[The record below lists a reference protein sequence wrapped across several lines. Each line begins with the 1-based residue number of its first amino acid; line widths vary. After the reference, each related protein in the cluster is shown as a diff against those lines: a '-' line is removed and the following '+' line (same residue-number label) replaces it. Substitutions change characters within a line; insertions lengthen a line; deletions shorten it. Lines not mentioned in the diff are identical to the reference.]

1 MAGLVYLGS
10 NDNSLLAL
18 RASDRV
24 RIWQA
29 GTGGPV
35 ASGIAVA
42 RGIVYAGSNDS
53 TVRALRARDGD
64 PGLAVRRGRPGGIPD
79 RGGGRDRLR
88 REQ

>member
-1 MAGLVYLGS
+1 MESTKIAVMAGLDYLGS

-18 RASDRV
+18 RASDGV

-42 RGIVYAGSNDS
+42 RGIVYAGSND
-53 TVRALRARDGD
+53 GIMM
-64 PGLAVRRGRPGGIPD
+64 RGATPRPP
-79 RGGGRDRLR
+79 
-88 REQ
+88 